1 MGITGGGEWS
11 TMIYDAMVAAGSDTV
26 TIAAS
31 GESWSG
37 DEFLRRSAGAARLLD
52 EIGAPAGAAVPA
64 LFNNSP
70 TAQAFLFAGSATDRP
85 LAPLGP
91 RMTAREILA
100 AVEPMRPAVLLAE
113 PSSEA
118 LANEVAAVAG
128 CRVVV
133 VDEIEP
139 SDDPVAWHA
148 EPDAVGYVLHTSGT
162 TGKPKYIPTGQKS
175 LAARTRLMVGLYDLK
190 PESVF
195 AATSPIHH
203 IAGLGLVAVTLAT
216 GATSVCFPDF
226 SIEAWRRLR
235 ALGVTHVGT
244 IATVV
249 EMLMNAGEFA
259 LPTLK
264 MVSYGASASK
274 PETIVRMLEENP
286 DVDFITWYGQTEGSP
301 MAYLSP
307 EQHRWALEHDR
318 RVLTTVGN
326 AVPGGEIVIH
336 DPDSSGVG
344 EIWARAP
351 HMVVTNADGWRES
364 GDLGRIEEGGWLKL
378 VGRKG
383 DMIIRGGENVYPI
396 EVEGVLAEHP
406 SIKEA
411 VVVGIPHERL
421 GETLKAYIQLLPGA
435 EIPDTEELH
444 RFVRA
449 RLAGFKVPAEWAF
462 VESIPRNQSGKVVR
476 RDMGSAPL
484 LKRD

>member
-11 TMIYDAMVAAGSDTV
+11 TMIYRAMVAAGSDTV

-37 DEFLRRSAGAARLLD
+37 DEFLRRAAGAARLLD
-52 EIGAPAGAAVPA
+52 EVGALAGFAVPA

-70 TAQAFLFAGSATDRP
+70 MAQAFLFAGSATDRP

-91 RMTAREILA
+91 RMTVREILA
-100 AVEPMRPAVLLAE
+100 AVEPMAPAVLLAE
-113 PSSEA
+113 PASEP
-118 LANEVAAVAG
+118 LAREVAEAVGA
-128 CRVVV
+128 RLVVI
-133 VDEIEP
+133 DELEP
-139 SDDPVAWHA
+139 SDETVPWHA
-148 EPDAVGYVLHTSGT
+148 EPDGVGYVLHTSGT
-162 TGKPKYIPTGQKS
+162 TGRPKYVPTGQRS
-175 LAARTRLMVGLYDLK
+175 LAARTRLMVQLYSLT
-190 PESVF
+190 PQSVF

-203 IAGLGLVAVTLAT
+203 IAGLGLVAVTLAV

-235 ALGVTHVGT
+235 PLGVTHVGT

-286 DVDFITWYGQTEGSP
+286 GVDFITWFGQTEGSP

-307 EQHRWALEHDR
+307 QQHRWALEHDR
-318 RVLTTVGN
+318 RVLTTVGQ
-326 AVPGGEIVIH
+326 AVPGGEIIIH
-336 DPDSSGVG
+336 DPDSNGVG
-344 EIWARAP
+344 EIWGRAP

-364 GDLGRIEEGGWLKL
+364 GDLGRIEEGGWLRL

-421 GETLKAYIQLLPGA
+421 GETLKAYLQLRPGA
-435 EIPDTEELH
+435 AVPAESELH
-444 RFVRA
+444 DFVRA

-462 VESIPRNQSGKVVR
+462 VESIPRNQSGKIVR
-476 RDMGSAPL
+476 RDIHNAPPL
-484 LKRD
+484 